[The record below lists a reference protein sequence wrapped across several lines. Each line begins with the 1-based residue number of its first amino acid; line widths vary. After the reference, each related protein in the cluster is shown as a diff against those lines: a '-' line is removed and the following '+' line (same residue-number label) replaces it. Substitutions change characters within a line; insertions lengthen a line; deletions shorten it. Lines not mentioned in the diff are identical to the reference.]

1 MDKKE
6 EHIKRYILEK
16 IEREQMDFAKR
27 ASEAFGIS
35 LDEIFEFIENIEKSG
50 VIEQKNNIYQLVCK
64 EESIVLYRDKGQLVD
79 EDIIYDDFLEKYV
92 SELPVNIQRIWQYA
106 FMEMM
111 NNAIDHSEAEKVS
124 MAIRSN
130 YLNIKILIMDNG
142 VGIFKKIKEFY
153 KYESLDDA
161 VHELFKG
168 KLTTDIENHSGEGIF
183 FTSRVLDGFAAISDG
198 KIFSH
203 NNHDDTLRNLENI
216 EVLKKYM
223 DIKGTMIYMELSKFT
238 NKTIQE
244 VMDMFADVDE
254 GFTKTRIPIKNIYGD
269 FPVSRSQAR
278 RLCNRFDSFREVEL
292 DFEGVSEIGQG
303 FAHELFVVF
312 HNRYPDTKLT
322 SMNVSE
328 GVEKMIKHVQHT
340 FV

>member
-16 IEREQMDFAKR
+16 IERKQMDFAKR
-27 ASEAFGIS
+27 AAEAFGVS
-35 LDEIFEFIENIEKSG
+35 LDEIFKFTENLEKSG
-50 VIEQKNNIYQLVCK
+50 VLEQKNNIYQLVCK
-64 EESIVLYRDKGQLVD
+64 EESIVLYRDKRQLVD

-130 YLNIKILIMDNG
+130 YLNIKILITDNG
-142 VGIFKKIKEFY
+142 VGIFKKIKEY
-153 KYESLDDA
+153 YRYESLDDA

-203 NNHDDTLRNLENI
+203 NNHDETLRNLENI
-216 EVLKKYM
+216 EVLKKFK
-223 DIKGTMIYMELSKFT
+223 DIKGTMIYMELSKFS

-278 RLCNRFDSFREVEL
+278 RLYNRFDSFREVEL

-312 HNRYPDTKLT
+312 HNRYPDTKLI